1 MSNGKRLAP
10 DARTPGIDD
19 WRRLVDEALKG
30 RDISTLQS
38 RSRDGICI
46 DPLYECRRDV
56 ESLPWR
62 VASKWALVQILDHPD
77 PDAANEQALEDLEGG
92 ATGLVLRLAGGPS
105 AAGLGL
111 PPTAEALQIALQG
124 IDLARIHLRLEPH
137 PKTPQSARWL
147 KHLIEQS
154 GVAPEF
160 AAVAP
165 GLDPIAVL
173 AFQGSDADLDLHDY
187 VACFR
192 EIRAAKLQGPLAT
205 LDARIYHEAG
215 ASEAQEL
222 AALLATAV
230 WWLRALEEAGL
241 RPDESLP
248 YFGASLAVGHDQ
260 FLSIAKLRA
269 VQLVWGR
276 LQELCGIPQSRLLVH
291 AETSRRMMTRAD
303 PMTNLL
309 RTTVALFA
317 AGVGGAD
324 SIAVLPYDAALGL
337 PSPGA
342 RALARNMQHLLME
355 ESHLHIVADP
365 AAGSGA
371 VEALTDAIAKHGW
384 AEFQAIERA
393 GGIVASLSSGLFQ
406 ARIEAARAKLRA
418 ELASGAIR
426 LVGATVHANPDEEHV
441 IRVGT
446 QTDATVALAP
456 VCLEELARTAA

>member
-1 MSNGKRLAP
+1 MSDAKRLTP
-10 DARTPGIDD
+10 EARTTGIDD
-19 WRRLVDEALKG
+19 WRRLVGEALKG

-38 RSRDGICI
+38 RSRDGFCI

-62 VASKWALVQILDHPD
+62 AGRKWALVQILDHPD
-77 PDAANEQALEDLEGG
+77 PDAANEQALEDVEGG

-124 IDLARIHLRLEPH
+124 IDLARVHLRLEPH
-137 PKTPQSARWL
+137 PKAPQSARWL
-147 KHLIEQS
+147 KHLIERS

-160 AAVAP
+160 AAVAS

-173 AFQGSDADLDLHDY
+173 AFQGSEADLDPRDH

-192 EIRAAKLQGPLAT
+192 EIHAAKLQGPLAS
-205 LDARIYHEAG
+205 LDSRVYHEAG

-230 WWLRALEEAGL
+230 WWLRALAEAGVP
-241 RPDESLP
+241 PDESMP
-248 YFGASLAVGHDQ
+248 RFGASLAVGHDQ

-276 LQELCGIPQSRLLVH
+276 LQELCGVPRRRLPVH
-291 AETSRRMMTRAD
+291 VETSRRMMTRAD

-309 RTTVALFA
+309 RTTVAVFA

-324 SIAVLPYDAALGL
+324 SVAVLPYDAALGL
-337 PSPGA
+337 PTQGA
-342 RALARNMQHLLME
+342 RSLARNMQHLLME
-355 ESHLHIVADP
+355 ESHLHVVADP

-371 VEALTDAIAKHGW
+371 VEALTDAIAEHGW
-384 AEFQAIERA
+384 SEFQTIERE
-393 GGIVASLSSGLFQ
+393 GGIVASLCSGLFQ

-426 LVGATVHANPDEEHV
+426 LVGATVHATPDEEHLV
-441 IRVGT
+441 RVDT
-446 QTDATVALAP
+446 PIAAAVALAP
-456 VCLEELARTAA
+456 ICLEELARTAA